1 MTMGRLVLRQFLY
14 LDQDLLDE
22 FLGHLEGGLFD
33 EEHER
38 AEESTSKSRSL
49 GGEAKVV
56 RGNLGRS
63 NDSGASTERVV
74 RQTPSSNF
82 ERFRRQVVEQE
93 GLQAL
98 GALDDAIWNQLEA
111 GELLEIE
118 AKISMPGLS
127 QITQFAR
134 QFTELAPL
142 ARAFGADVKDDDV
155 TQAQA
160 LASLGDNDRVPIL
173 IEVAAAPRYRFACR
187 LRSASIMVEQNDL
200 VGEATVLAKLQR
212 KLKKGERE
220 DLAELPGMGMLPR
233 AKRRE
238 LEATIKK
245 SKAPISQGA
254 TSIGH
259 PGGVL
264 TPVAVYR

>member
-1 MTMGRLVLRQFLY
+1 MARLVLRHFLY

-22 FLGHLEGGLFD
+22 FLGQLEGGLFD

-38 AEESTSKSRSL
+38 AEESTSKSRSV

-63 NDSGASTERVV
+63 NDSGASTERIV
-74 RQTPSSNF
+74 RQTASSKF
-82 ERFRRQVVEQE
+82 DRFRRQLLDHEALQE
-93 GLQAL
+93 L
-98 GALDDAIWNQLEA
+98 GALDDAIWDQLEA

-118 AKISMPGLS
+118 AKLSQPGLS
-127 QITQFAR
+127 QVTQLAR
-134 QFTELAPL
+134 QLADVAPL
-142 ARAFGADVKDDDV
+142 LQAIGAELKEEDVS
-155 TQAQA
+155 QAEA
-160 LASLGDNDRVPIL
+160 LASLADTDRVPVL
-173 IEVAAAPRYRFACR
+173 VEVAAVPRYRFACR
-187 LRSASIMVEQNDL
+187 LRGSSLTVGESDL

-220 DLAELPGMGMLPR
+220 DLVDLPGVAMLPR

-238 LEATIKK
+238 LEAAIKK
-245 SKAPISQGA
+245 SKSPISQGA

-264 TPVAVYR
+264 TAVAINR